1 MRFVLRPASLLLFA
15 ERLMLVAFLA
25 LLVWAPLP
33 LGSNR
38 TWAMGALA
46 VCMGGVLLLSWLV
59 VTLRGQSPV
68 QRCLGAWMPLS
79 ALTALATLV
88 AAQAWVGLPGM
99 AGQGVGSVDPYHTRY
114 FLVCTLTYLAAF
126 VLVLLLV
133 NSEQRAK
140 YFVFTLIGAAL
151 MQALLAIVLL
161 STQASYTLFFESINH
176 GSQATGTYINRN
188 HLACYLYL
196 GLSLGVGWIL
206 GSLTGASSQESQ
218 AKARLVALLKF
229 LLSGRMA
236 LRLLLVVMVIALVLT
251 RSRMGNGAFL
261 AGLLAVAVMVWWRL
275 PALRRVVTVVVV
287 SLLLVD
293 VIIVGQWVG
302 LERVV
307 QRMEATAMSEGDRRD
322 EETVE
327 ARLQPARHTVP
338 MIAQRPW
345 FGYGGGTYNTAFPPF
360 KSGDM
365 LLHLLYFDHA
375 HNDYA
380 EIAADV
386 GLVGALLLAAVA
398 LSTSVRVWTLATLR
412 NTSATRAAAYGVWM
426 ALCCVAIHS
435 WVDFNLQIPAN
446 ALTFTAILALA
457 WAAPWQRQRTRLALR

>member
-1 MRFVLRPASLLLFA
+1 MRLLLRPSLLLA
-15 ERLMLVAFLA
+15 ERALFVAFLA
-25 LLVWAPLP
+25 LLVWAPMP

-38 TWAMGALA
+38 AWAVAVLAMGL
-46 VCMGGVLLLSWLV
+46 GGVLLLSWAV
-59 VTLRGQSPV
+59 MTARGRSPL
-68 QRCLGAWMPLS
+68 QRCLRAWVP
-79 ALTALATLV
+79 LTALV
-88 AAQAWVGLPGM
+88 ALAGMVAIQAWVGLAG
-99 AGQGVGSVDPYHTRY
+99 AQGQGIGSVDPFQTQY
-114 FLVCTLTYLAAF
+114 FLLCTLAYLAAF
-126 VLVLLLV
+126 MLVLLHV
-133 NSEQRAK
+133 RTEQRAK
-140 YFVFTLIGAAL
+140 YFVFTLVGAVLA
-151 MQALLAIVLL
+151 QALLAIVLL
-161 STQASYTLFFESINH
+161 STKASYTVFFEATQHGDRARGVYVNH
-176 GSQATGTYINRN
+176 N
-188 HLACYLYL
+188 HLAFYLYL

-206 GSLTGASSQESQ
+206 GHLKVAGRQQTR
-218 AKARLVALLKF
+218 AKERLVALLKF
-229 LLSGRMA
+229 MLSGRMV

-275 PALRRVVTVVVV
+275 PALRRVVAVMVF
-287 SLLLVD
+287 SLLVVD

-307 QRMEATAMSEGDRRD
+307 QRLEATALTQDDQRD

-327 ARLQPARHTVP
+327 ARLQPALHTVP
-338 MIAQRPW
+338 MVAQKPW
-345 FGYGGGTYNTAFPPF
+345 FGYGGGSYYTAFPPF

-386 GLVGALLLAAVA
+386 GLVGSLLLAAVA
-398 LSTSVRVWTLATLR
+398 LSTAVRVWGLATLR
-412 NTSATRAAAYGVWM
+412 NTSVTRAAAYGVWM

-457 WAAPWQRQRTRLALR
+457 WAAPWHRQRIRLALR